1 MLCEKC
7 HKREATVH
15 TVQVINGEKKE
26 HYYCEECAKLS
37 DFENPISFQDI
48 FQSLLNYGLG
58 NKQEEYTNQYRNSS
72 VKCPICGM
80 TYEELRRSGKFGC
93 SSCYE
98 AFEPYITGSLKSIH
112 GDNTHKG
119 KVPKSNGGPLL
130 KKHEIDELK
139 RKLVEAIAKEEYEE
153 AAVLRDR
160 IKALEGD
167 DKHE

>member
-15 TVQVINGEKKE
+15 TVQVINGEKIE
-26 HYYCEECAKLS
+26 HYYCEECAKLY

-58 NKQEEYTNQYRNSS
+58 SKQEEHSNTYRSS
-72 VKCPICGM
+72 TVKCPNCGM

-93 SSCYE
+93 SSCYA

-119 KVPKSNGGPLL
+119 KAPKRNGGPLI
-130 KKHEIDELK
+130 KKHELDELR
-139 RKLVEAIAKEEYEE
+139 RKLAEAIANEEYEE

-160 IKALEGD
+160 IKSLEGD